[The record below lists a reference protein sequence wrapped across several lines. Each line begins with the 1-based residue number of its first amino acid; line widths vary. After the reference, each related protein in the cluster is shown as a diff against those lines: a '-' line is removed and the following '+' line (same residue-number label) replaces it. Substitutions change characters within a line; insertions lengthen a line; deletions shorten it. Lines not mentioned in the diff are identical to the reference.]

1 MFYKTYYD
9 AGNKLAVE
17 GSFGGQK
24 AIINTICWDG
34 DDVVWLV
41 IASGGFMDG
50 KL

>member
-1 MFYKTYYD
+1 MGNGTTTTTTMFYKTYYG

-34 DDVVWLV
+34 DDVV
-41 IASGGFMDG
+41 
-50 KL
+50 